1 MGVSLDHTIVPSHDK
16 ERAARFFADMFGLK
30 YEGPWGHFAPVKVNG
45 GTLSLDFDTRDDVP
59 RHHYAFLVT
68 DDEFDSILGRVQAA
82 GRKYGSGPG
91 SQEDMEINHLHTGR
105 GFYFRCDDGHSW
117 EVITH
122 TYTTPS
128 GNREPAASASA

>member
-1 MGVSLDHTIVPSHDK
+1 MP
-16 ERAARFFADMFGLK
+16 GL
-30 YEGPWGHFAPVKVNG
+30 WGHFAPVKVND
-45 GTLSLDFDTRDDVP
+45 GTLSLDFATREDFQ

-68 DDEFDSILGRVQAA
+68 DDEFDTILERVKAA

-91 SQEDMEINHLHTGR
+91 AQEDMQINHHLLGR
-105 GFYFRCDDGHSW
+105 VFYFRDDDGHSW

-128 GNREPAASASA
+128 SAEPAPASGGAAP